1 MNKLSCEQFKEMLIE
16 RHGRTVYE
24 KLKAATV
31 GIAGLGGLGSNVAVA
46 LVRAGIGKLVIADF
60 DAVEPSNLNRQNYFL
75 EQVSSDKVKATI
87 ENLKKI
93 NPYAEIEGVSVKLEP
108 ENIPVIF
115 KTCPIVAECFDKAGS
130 KQMLIE
136 TILGSMEKTIVVAAS
151 GLAGYGKSN
160 EIKTKRISER
170 LIMVGDGENG
180 IEKGLSLMACR
191 VIIAAGHQANAIVEL
206 LIEGTL

>member
-1 MNKLSCEQFKEMLIE
+1 MIKLSCEQFKEMLIE
-16 RHGRTVYE
+16 RHGEAVYE

-46 LVRAGIGKLVIADF
+46 LVRVGVGKLVIADF
-60 DAVEPSNLNRQNYFL
+60 DIVEPSNLNRQNYFVAQL
-75 EQVSSDKVKATI
+75 GADKVNATI

-93 NPYAEIEGVSVKLEP
+93 NPYVEIKGVSVKLNP
-108 ENIPVIF
+108 ENVPAVF
-115 KTCPIVAECFDKAGS
+115 KDCPIVAECFDKAQS

-136 TILGSMEKTIVVAAS
+136 TILGSMKKTIVVAAS

-160 EIKTKRISER
+160 EIRTKKISER
-170 LIMVGDGENG
+170 LIMVGDSENG

-206 LIEGTL
+206 LINSF